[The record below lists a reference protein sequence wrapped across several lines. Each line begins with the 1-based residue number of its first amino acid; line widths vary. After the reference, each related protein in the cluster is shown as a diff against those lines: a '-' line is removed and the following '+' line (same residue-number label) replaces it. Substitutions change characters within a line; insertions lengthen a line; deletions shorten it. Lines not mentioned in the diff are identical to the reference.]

1 VTRRI
6 IGPLIPDIAEDLRI
20 GLDSIGSTISL
31 ATFSF
36 LLLSLVTGNL
46 LEIIGAKNVFYIGL
60 GSSIAGCIMMYL
72 SHSFGLFISGYLIVV
87 TGSGILYVANHSIIA
102 SIYKDNK
109 TSSLMILNMGNV
121 AGLIISPLIAS
132 MLLFIDID
140 WRIFYLASLIF
151 LIALIIVLFKIRIPE
166 ISRIEGNLRSLFTAN
181 RKIMSNA
188 AFILCCIMIFFYI
201 AIFNTFFMWFTS
213 YFQNIGVKTQISSLF
228 LALYSTAILIGMML
242 RNRLMRYF
250 QEKKILLSSFIISFF
265 LLLGVLLIK
274 DLVFK
279 NIMIFL
285 YGIAI
290 AGNFPII
297 FSIGSNLF
305 PKYQSSAS
313 GLMIAFSNLGIIVFQ
328 YLSGYLSEYYSK
340 NSVLYINL
348 FNILVMIVLTL
359 ILFYDRRF
367 RQRDIIYGPDIRI
380 S

>member
-188 AFILCCIMIFFYI
+188 AFILCCIMIFFY
-201 AIFNTFFMWFTS
+201 
-213 YFQNIGVKTQISSLF
+213 GVKTQISSLF